1 MAQPKVIKDLKTIK
15 DDMGSKANLNT
26 TDKTNFVAA
35 INEAFQFAN
44 NGKEGIASVIGSP
57 ATAGNTFPQLKT
69 HIQNAKNKLATNLS
83 NVGQASVGTETLDAL
98 AAKVANAQSGVTG
111 EVLTSGIF
119 RETIAKGDPVSLKN
133 SIEHTSI
140 IDVLPTSGVH
150 GAAFSPDGN
159 YLGLALNSTPFMALY
174 KYNGSIFT
182 KLPNPTVMPTYQ
194 SLSAVFS
201 PDGLHFAIGGQYGQN
216 ILVYKRSGDTFTL
229 LTDLGTRPWKMDY
242 SSDGVYLVCAY
253 GQNVEIWKRNGDTYT
268 KITGISTSGHGST
281 ITAVKFSPDTNYLAI
296 GFGNGSAV
304 AGVNLVIFKRSGDTF
319 TKLAIPSV
327 TPPNNINDIEFS
339 PDSLQMAVAHSNGAY
354 IYKNINDNFVKLSAL
369 TGEINL
375 VSGCTYSKDGKTL
388 YLSVST
394 SIMMRRYNVSGETYT
409 LLPAPAYNPSA
420 PSVAGVK
427 VTDNGRFA
435 LFHAGSGFDGTQF
448 LALYKLSEGIYKS
461 SLLASEGSSG
471 QLGYAKESGTAGQ
484 TKQIALIWR

>member
-26 TDKTNFVAA
+26 TDKTNLVAA

-44 NGKEGIASVIGSP
+44 NGKTDIASVVGSP
-57 ATAGNTFPQLKT
+57 AVAGNTFTQLKT

-119 RETIAKGDPVSLKN
+119 REAITKGDPVSLKN

-140 IDVLPTSGVH
+140 IDVLPTSGVY

-159 YLGLALNSTPFMALY
+159 YLGLALNSAPFMALY

-182 KLPNPTVMPTYQ
+182 KLPNPTTMPTYQ
-194 SLSAVFS
+194 SLSAAFS

-229 LTDLGTRPWKMDY
+229 LIDLATRPWKMDY
-242 SSDGVYLVCAY
+242 SSDGVYLVAAY
-253 GQNVEIWKRNGDTYT
+253 GQNIEIWKRSGDTYT
-268 KITGISTSGHGST
+268 KIPSISTVGHGNT
-281 ITAVKFSPDTNYLAI
+281 ITAIKFSPDTNYLAI

-304 AGVNLVIFKRSGDTF
+304 AGQNLVIYKRSGDTF
-319 TKLAIPSV
+319 TKLTVPST
-327 TPPNNINDIEFS
+327 TPPNSINDIDFS
-339 PDSLQMAVAHSNGAY
+339 SDSSQMVVAHANGAY
-354 IYKNINDNFVKLSAL
+354 VYKNINDNFVKLSAL
-369 TGEINL
+369 TGET
-375 VSGCTYSKDGKTL
+375 SHTTGCTYSKDGKVL
-388 YLSVST
+388 YLTVST
-394 SIMMRRYNVSGETYT
+394 TVMMKRYNVSGETYS
-409 LLPAPAYNPSA
+409 LLSSPTYNPQA
-420 PSVAGVK
+420 PSVAGVDT
-427 VTDNGRFA
+427 TDDGRF
-435 LFHAGSGFDGTQF
+435 LLCYAGSGFDGTQF